1 MKIEDEAF
9 VEIEGYKIVRHSEKC
24 ASIIDPNGTVWE
36 RVSFGPRCPDTVENM
51 LNVHRFGSPTLPE
64 DAVERA
70 PKYHEQVEM
79 AIASLADR
87 VGKLETAPKP
97 EPAPKTNLQRA
108 IDARYQEPEEAA
120 EQPPEAIADLFQADR
135 PFADQALALQRLWVK
150 LGHHVQR
157 GTATPEQIKKH
168 ERLSSEIEF
177 INKHAFE
184 GV

>member
-108 IDARYQEPEEAA
+108 IDARYEEPEDAP
-120 EQPPEAIADLFQADR
+120 EQPPEELAGFFDGRPHGMAAQELLQEINDLANLIHLELATDDDR
-135 PFADQALALQRLWVK
+135 
-150 LGHHVQR
+150 
-157 GTATPEQIKKH
+157 EKH
-168 ERLSSEIEF
+168 RILSR
-177 INKHAFE
+177 HAPYLRSKAVE
-184 GV
+184 VV